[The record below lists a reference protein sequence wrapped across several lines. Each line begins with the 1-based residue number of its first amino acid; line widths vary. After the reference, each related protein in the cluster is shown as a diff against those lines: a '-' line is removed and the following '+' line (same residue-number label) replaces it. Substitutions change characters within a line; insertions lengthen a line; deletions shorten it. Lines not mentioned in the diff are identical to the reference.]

1 MFTVVWLISV
11 SVNVPK
17 FENNSACA
25 ENALIHIYKKQLE
38 RQTIATYTS
47 IEMFW

>member
-1 MFTVVWLISV
+1 
-11 SVNVPK
+11 VPK

-47 IEMFW
+47 IEIKDWEYFKLVSPKRS